1 MIKNITLAVI
11 FISSLVYSHCQ
22 VPCGIYD
29 DALRIH
35 QIQEHIETI
44 TKAMHQI
51 QALSD
56 QRNNALNAN
65 QQVRWINTKEEHATL
80 IQRIVS
86 DYFLTQRIKF
96 KKENGSA
103 RSTYVQQTTTLH
115 QMLVAAMKCK
125 QSVDSHNANRLSEL
139 TKTFAELYF
148 DEHGLEHLEELNH
161 KK

>member
-44 TKAMHQI
+44 TKAMHQVE
-51 QALSD
+51 ALSD
-56 QRNNALNAN
+56 QGNNALNAN

-96 KKENGSA
+96 KKENGSV

-161 KK
+161 K

>member
-1 MIKNITLAVI
+1 MTGVQTCALP
-11 FISSLVYSHCQ
+11 IS
-22 VPCGIYD
+22 
-29 DALRIH
+29 
-35 QIQEHIETI
+35 
-44 TKAMHQI
+44 
-51 QALSD
+51 
-56 QRNNALNAN
+56 
-65 QQVRWINTKEEHATL
+65 L

-161 KK
+161 K

>member
-1 MIKNITLAVI
+1 MIKNITLSVI

-44 TKAMHQI
+44 TKAMFQI
-51 QALSD
+51 EVLSD
-56 QRNNALNAN
+56 QGDNALDAN

-86 DYFLTQRIKF
+86 DYFLTQRVKF
-96 KKENGSA
+96 KIENDSA
-103 RSTYVQQTTTLH
+103 RTTYVQHTTTLH

-125 QSVDSHNANRLSEL
+125 QSVDSHNADRLSEL

-161 KK
+161 K

>member
-1 MIKNITLAVI
+1 MIKNITLSVI

-44 TKAMHQI
+44 TKAMHQVE
-51 QALSD
+51 ALSD
-56 QRNNALNAN
+56 QGNNALNAN

-96 KKENGSA
+96 KKENDFA

-125 QSVDSHNANRLSEL
+125 QSVDSHNADRLSEL

-161 KK
+161 K

>member
-51 QALSD
+51 EALSD
-56 QRNNALNAN
+56 QGNNALNAN

-96 KKENGSA
+96 KKEYGSA

>member
-51 QALSD
+51 EALSD
-56 QRNNALNAN
+56 QGNNALNAN

-96 KKENGSA
+96 KKENDFA

>member
-44 TKAMHQI
+44 TKAMHQVE
-51 QALSD
+51 ALSD
-56 QRNNALNAN
+56 QGNNALNAN

-96 KKENGSA
+96 KKENSSA

-161 KK
+161 K